1 MDISVSGAAFRP
13 VYYMGKEG
21 LSAHF
26 PRAREGGPRAGV
38 GSLSIKFSQKGPD
51 AVCLC
56 LCPSLAERSKQHAG
70 RSRTLSAAFEIII
83 LRSALA
89 QQMQFA
95 KSFRAHQT
103 QPASHTH
110 PHTPKTLAI
119 TLSLSREMC
128 ETESIFMRE

>member
-70 RSRTLSAAFEIII
+70 LSRLLLKSSF
-83 LRSALA
+83 SDPHS

-103 QPASHTH
+103 QPATRT
-110 PHTPKTLAI
+110 PHAPKTLAI

-128 ETESIFMRE
+128 ETDSIFMRG